1 MGILPNAIYVFSTIP
16 LEFQCNSLETL
27 IGQFSASYG
36 KTKSPGNQNPSFTV
50 GTNNIKY
57 IEETLTKHVKNQ
69 YEVLKEEI

>member
-1 MGILPNAIYVFSTIP
+1 MRNFYFI
-16 LEFQCNSLETL
+16 
-27 IGQFSASYG
+27 FSAKPLDTKLTKKISVALLYKNHIQAEKEIC
-36 KTKSPGNQNPSFTV
+36 KTSFTV